1 MALPPSRPPPPLLP
15 VEDEEWGPTLI
26 DPSDRLVTLGERLVE
41 KVEDVVLVSGL
52 DFMASSVRC
61 WSDDDEEVAQ
71 VVEVVVA
78 VATVEGGDDPPRRG

>member
-1 MALPPSRPPPPLLP
+1 M
-15 VEDEEWGPTLI
+15 
-26 DPSDRLVTLGERLVE
+26 E
-41 KVEDVVLVSGL
+41 KVEEVVLVSGL

-78 VATVEGGDDPPRRG
+78 VATVEGDPPRRG